1 MWLNRLLAL
10 EVKSHGSW
18 LLVDWSG
25 PIVGWAKCGLATYV
39 YILRER
45 LHYCYKM
52 ASSLPRLHETRP
64 TFTLA
69 RSVDQCYG

>member
-25 PIVGWAKCGLATYV
+25 PIVGWVGLHRCHFFAH
-39 YILRER
+39 R
-45 LHYCYKM
+45 
-52 ASSLPRLHETRP
+52 
-64 TFTLA
+64 
-69 RSVDQCYG
+69 